1 MKRLWE
7 SCLQLL
13 ERVFDRFGMGMR
25 GKLVVLFVVIK
36 VLPLLLLAYIAWQQA
51 WELGDDLRNR
61 THEITNKANAALAH
75 AGEIAV
81 NDAVIALDARATS
94 EIERITTDTARHVAN
109 FLYARDSDI
118 LLVASLPRDAAVYRN
133 FVERARGNLVKPG
146 KWELAPDGKSWRPAP
161 RDTSDARFLP
171 QVSSNRE
178 NDHSFHYRPPE
189 NYEYESRSLYLEI
202 SFVDLQGRERVKV
215 TTTPQVDARLKDV
228 SDRRNTYVKA
238 EDYFKELKNL
248 APGEI
253 YVSDVIGAYVPS
265 KIIGRYTPAAAAKI
279 GEKFDPAG
287 SAYAGMENPEGKR
300 FKGLVRWAT
309 PVVEKGKIVGY
320 VTLALDHDHLLEFC
334 AHIMPTPDRYT
345 EIPDA
350 YEGNYAFIW
359 DHKGRSIVHPRH
371 FSITGY
377 DPETG
382 DPQIPWLEDRIYNEW
397 KASGLPYTDFIKDVP
412 TFVEQSNDKKPAS
425 DLTKKGLVGLD
436 CRYLNFAPQ
445 CIGWF
450 DLTEKGGAG
459 SFLIYWSGL
468 WKLNTAA
475 AIQYYTGQYGKSL
488 RGFGFVAVGA
498 QVDDFHRPATETKE
512 KIASFIA
519 STDKELNNMAADAQ
533 RSIRRSLID
542 TALHLSISTT
552 AMIALV
558 IFVAIWLAALFTR
571 SITSLIGGISRFRS
585 GERQFRFKSVVK
597 NELGALADAFDEMAD
612 NVVNSVKTPLA
623 IMDMDKKIIYVNE
636 SCETAMG
643 ISLKDLVGKP
653 YEEHSIYPIDS
664 PASPIDAFLND
675 RDPEIAFF
683 EPLQRYYLGKADYF
697 RDMKGRAIGYIVT
710 STDVTDIVNEQ
721 KKAEQQHTLLSTI
734 FVSSPDLIWYKN
746 ADGYFLAVNPR
757 FAQMSGLRP
766 EDLLMARPEAFFSA
780 DFVMIDEEYDKIAIE
795 TGKPTYSEQTV
806 TFADGHVE
814 IQDAVRT
821 PIFVENEFLGILGVA
836 RDVSQHVAAEKILRD
851 TQTELKYAVNK
862 ANVANE
868 AKSSFL
874 ARMSH
879 EIRTPMNA
887 IIGMSVLAAREYGK
901 VTALEHIAEIKRAA
915 TYLLSIIND
924 ILDFSKI
931 ESGKMELVPIEYQ
944 LSSVINDVLNIVQTR
959 VAEKQLAFIA
969 QVDPNLP
976 TVVYGDEVRV
986 RQVITN
992 LLTNAVKY
1000 TNKGFV
1006 LFSVSAAEHDDDEYV
1021 QLNISIKDSGIG
1033 IKDED
1038 MDKLFASFVQVD
1050 KIKNKGTEGS
1060 GLGLVIA
1067 KSLCEAMGGEIT
1079 FESEYGKGSTFHVRI
1094 PQKIVDARKIAQ
1106 VQKPDEIRALLYE
1119 AEDIY
1124 GRNIVDSLELLGVS
1138 VKWVHM
1144 QSEFYEAL
1152 EHDAPYSHVLV
1163 SHVMLE
1169 GASKVFE
1176 RMSYKARLI
1185 SIVDYGTQVASQK
1198 VYTIPRPV
1206 QSISLASILNDEEAI
1221 GRIDGADYHIHF
1233 IAPEARVL
1241 IVDDIA
1247 TNLMVAQGLLLPYR
1261 MQVDTCQS
1269 GREAIRLVQEN
1280 HYDIVFMDHMMPE
1293 MDGIEVTNRIRVLD
1307 ESRFGEMPIIALTAN
1322 AVSGMKEMFL
1332 RSGMSDFL
1340 TKPIDV
1346 AKLDTILNKWL
1357 PSGKKQAYVAEVA
1370 ASDTVDAP
1378 ALVVEGLDV
1387 KKGVSMS
1394 GGSLE
1399 AYLNVLKIF
1408 CKDGREKTVQIRE
1421 ALAKGDIALFGIY
1434 VHALKSASASIGS
1447 ASISDQAKELEF
1459 AAKRSDLE
1467 FIGTHAEPFIAALEP
1482 LLDNIEV
1489 TVRTAEIA
1497 AMENAAPVDT
1507 ALLKERLEA
1516 LRTALDEMDMSVID
1530 EIVNDLS
1537 AMALPEPV
1545 KGAFEKVSEQIL
1557 VGEYEAAVQLLDEI
1571 SL

>member
-1 MKRLWE
+1 
-7 SCLQLL
+7 
-13 ERVFDRFGMGMR
+13 
-25 GKLVVLFVVIK
+25 
-36 VLPLLLLAYIAWQQA
+36 
-51 WELGDDLRNR
+51 
-61 THEITNKANAALAH
+61 
-75 AGEIAV
+75 
-81 NDAVIALDARATS
+81 
-94 EIERITTDTARHVAN
+94 
-109 FLYARDSDI
+109 
-118 LLVASLPRDAAVYRN
+118 
-133 FVERARGNLVKPG
+133 
-146 KWELAPDGKSWRPAP
+146 
-161 RDTSDARFLP
+161 
-171 QVSSNRE
+171 
-178 NDHSFHYRPPE
+178 
-189 NYEYESRSLYLEI
+189 
-202 SFVDLQGRERVKV
+202 
-215 TTTPQVDARLKDV
+215 
-228 SDRRNTYVKA
+228 
-238 EDYFKELKNL
+238 ELKNL

-265 KIIGRYTPAAAAKI
+265 KIIGRYTPAAVEKI
-279 GEKFDPAG
+279 GEKFDPEN
-287 SAYAGMENPEGKR
+287 SAYAGMENPVGKR
-300 FKGLVRWAT
+300 FKGIVRWAT
-309 PVVEKGKIVGY
+309 PVVDKGKIVGY

-371 FSITGY
+371 FSIVGY

-382 DPQIPWLEDRIYNEW
+382 DPQVPWLEDRIYDDW
-397 KASGLPYTDFIKDVP
+397 KSSGLGYTEFIKDVP
-412 TFVEQSNDKKPAS
+412 TFAEQSNDKKPAS

-512 KIASFIA
+512 KIASYIA
-519 STDKELNNMAADAQ
+519 STDKELNDMATDAQ

-542 TALHLSISTT
+542 TALHLSLSTG

-558 IFVAIWLAALFTR
+558 ILVAIWLAAVFTR
-571 SITSLIGGISRFRS
+571 SITSLIGGITRFRS
-585 GERQFRFKSVVK
+585 GERQFRFNAVVK
-597 NELGALADAFDEMAD
+597 DELGALADAFDEMAD
-612 NVVNSVKTPLA
+612 NVVNSVKTPLT

-636 SCETAMG
+636 SAEMAMG
-643 ISLKDLVGKP
+643 ASLKELAGQSYDD
-653 YEEHSIYPIDS
+653 HSIYPNNS
-664 PASPIDAFLND
+664 PSSPIEAFLSG

-697 RDMKGRAIGYIVT
+697 RDMKGKAVGYIVT
-710 STDVTDIVNEQ
+710 TNDVTDIVNEQ

-757 FAQMSGLRP
+757 FAQISGGQP
-766 EDLLMARPEAFFSA
+766 EDLLMARPE
-780 DFVMIDEEYDKIAIE
+780 DFLSEEFAMIDAEYDEIATE
-795 TGKPTYSEQTV
+795 TRKPTYSEQAL

-821 PIFVENEFLGILGVA
+821 PIFKDNEFLGILGVA
-836 RDVSQHVAAEKILRD
+836 RDVSQHVAAEKILRE
-851 TQTELKYAVNK
+851 TQTELKEAVNK

-874 ARMSH
+874 AQMSH

-887 IIGMSVLAAREYGK
+887 IIGMSLLAAREYGK
-901 VTALEHIAEIKRAA
+901 ATALEHIAEIKRAA

-931 ESGKMELVPIEYQ
+931 ESGRMELVPIEYQ

-959 VAEKQLAFIA
+959 VAEKRLAFIA
-969 QVDPNLP
+969 KVDPMLP

-986 RQVITN
+986 RQIITN

-1000 TNKGFV
+1000 TTEGFV
-1006 LFSVSAAEHDDDEYV
+1006 LFSVSALEQGGGEYV
-1021 QLNISIKDSGIG
+1021 HLSISIQDSGIG

-1067 KSLCEAMGGEIT
+1067 KSLCEAMGGEIS
-1079 FESEYGKGSTFHVRI
+1079 FESEYGKGSTFFVRI
-1094 PQKIVDARKIAQ
+1094 PQKVVDARWIAQ
-1106 VQKPDEIRALLYE
+1106 VRKADETRVLLYE
-1119 AEDIY
+1119 VKDLY
-1124 GRNIVDSLELLGVS
+1124 GENVVDSLERLGVT
-1138 VKWVHM
+1138 VKWVTM

-1152 EHDAPYSHVLV
+1152 EHDDPYSHVFV
-1163 SHVMLE
+1163 FHAMLE
-1169 GASKVFE
+1169 SAGKTLE
-1176 RMSYKARLI
+1176 RMNYPAKLI
-1185 SIVDYGTQVASQK
+1185 SIVDYGTQVANQK

-1206 QSISLASILNDEEAI
+1206 QSISLASVLNDEEAI
-1221 GRIDGADYHIHF
+1221 GRIEGADYHMHF
-1233 IAPEARVL
+1233 IAPDAHIL

-1247 TNLMVAQGLLLPYR
+1247 TNLMVAQGLLMPYR
-1261 MQVDTCQS
+1261 MRVDTCQS

-1280 HYDIVFMDHMMPE
+1280 SYDLVFMDHMMPE
-1293 MDGIEVTNRIRVLD
+1293 MDGIEVTNRIRALAD
-1307 ESRFGEMPIIALTAN
+1307 SRFGEMPIIALTAN

-1346 AKLDTILNKWL
+1346 AKLDAILGKWL
-1357 PSGKKQAYVAEVA
+1357 PAGKKQAYVAEEVQDEA
-1370 ASDTVDAP
+1370 GKAETP
-1378 ALVVEGLDV
+1378 QITVEGLDV
-1387 KKGVSMS
+1387 EKGVSMS
-1394 GGSLE
+1394 GGSPE
-1399 AYLNVLKIF
+1399 AYLNVLKIY
-1408 CKDGREKTVQIRE
+1408 CKDGREKIVQIRE
-1421 ALAKGDIALFGIY
+1421 SISKGDIALFSIY

-1447 ASISDQAKELEF
+1447 ASLSDQAKELEF
-1459 AAKRSDLE
+1459 AAKRGDTD
-1467 FIGTHAEPFIAALEP
+1467 FVNAWAEPFIATMEP
-1482 LLDNIEV
+1482 LLDNIEA
-1489 TVRTAEIA
+1489 TLRTLEKSAAEKG
-1497 AMENAAPVDT
+1497 APADET
-1507 ALLKERLEA
+1507 LLKDRLGTLRKA
-1516 LRTALDEMDMSVID
+1516 LNEMDMPVID
-1530 EIVNDLS
+1530 EIVNEFS
-1537 AMALPEPV
+1537 TMALSGPV
-1545 KGAFEKVSEQIL
+1545 KDVFEKVSEQIL
-1557 VGEYEAAVQLLDEI
+1557 VGEYETAVQLLDEMP
-1571 SL
+1571 LP